1 MKRTYLV
8 TLSIALLCILSS
20 TAFASAASAEYGFTN
35 YQAITV
41 PTTDGTHTT
50 GEWLAD
56 SDVPP
61 NLLTT
66 FAFREKWSYPE
77 SKIYLHV
84 LIEFFTDNT
93 NDAGDY
99 YQVCY
104 DCSADGGT
112 APKSDDVKIEWKGHS
127 TAGYKIYTGTGTGW
141 AAYTGAGA
149 VLGTDVVIAESLST
163 SPLSSTTH
171 WVVEMKIYRSGIFD
185 VSGAGYAPLV
195 SLAVYDAS
203 NSAAGIQA
211 WPSNSVDKPD
221 NWAVE
226 TGTMDNI
233 PESLTVLS
241 VIALSTFAIVTGTV
255 LLRKHPSAIGKAFK
269 QL

>member
-8 TLSIALLCILSS
+8 TLSIALLCIMSS
-20 TAFASAASAEYGFTN
+20 TAFASATQTGYGFTN

-41 PTTDGTHTT
+41 PITDGTHAT
-50 GEWLAD
+50 GEWLSD
-56 SDVPP
+56 SEVPP
-61 NLLTT
+61 NLPAA
-66 FAFREKWSYPE
+66 FAFREKWSYPD
-77 SKIYLHV
+77 SQIYQHV

-112 APKSDDVKIEWKGHS
+112 APKSDDVKIVWTGHN
-127 TAGYKIYTGTGTGW
+127 TAGYKVYTGTGTGW
-141 AAYTGAGA
+141 AAYTGTGA

-163 SPLSSTTH
+163 SPLGSTTH
-171 WVVEMKIYRSGIFD
+171 WVIEMKIHRTGIFD
-185 VSGAGYAPLV
+185 VSGGGYAPGMSV
-195 SLAVYDAS
+195 AVYDAS
-203 NSAAGIQA
+203 NTAAGIQE
-211 WPSNSVDKPD
+211 WPPNSVDKPD
-221 NWAVE
+221 NWALE
-226 TGTMDNI
+226 TGSMSNI

-241 VIALSTFAIVTGTV
+241 VIALSTFAIITGTV